1 MADLMPFTLYEISF
15 IIYWVTVY
23 AILYY
28 LCGKDT
34 NFMGEKKTGLV
45 VKVAGSLYTVQDSAT
60 GALREC
66 KIRGKLRLGGAR
78 TTSPLAVGD
87 VVHYEASGS
96 AVITELMPRRNYI
109 IRKAANLSKEAHV
122 VAANVDQAFLVVT
135 VDFPPTSVE
144 FIDRFLVSAEA
155 YNVPAAI
162 VINKMDL
169 YSEEHAQEVE
179 RLEKTYSAIGYQ
191 ALKTS
196 AKVKDDVNRLKS
208 LLAGKITVFSGNS
221 GVGKSSLIN
230 ALNPQLELRVGEISE
245 YHNRGRHTTTFSEL
259 LEVDSGSYVIDTPGI
274 KGFGLVDI
282 GPNELSRYFTEIF
295 AASKKCK
302 FTSCTHVHE
311 PGCAVQKAVAEGSIS
326 QNRYISYLK
335 MLEGGDK
342 YRR

>member
-1 MADLMPFTLYEISF
+1 MYLATI
-15 IIYWVTVY
+15 Y
-23 AILYY
+23 AILCY
-28 LCGKDT
+28 LCRKDT
-34 NFMGEKKTGLV
+34 NFMDEKKTGLV

-66 KIRGKLRLGGAR
+66 KIRGRLRLRDVR
-78 TTSPLAVGD
+78 TTNPLAVGD
-87 VVHYEASGS
+87 VVRYEAGGS
-96 AVITELMPRRNYI
+96 PVITELTPRRNYI
-109 IRKAANLSKEAHV
+109 IRKAANLSKEAHI
-122 VAANVDQAFLVVT
+122 VAANIDQAFLVVT
-135 VDFPPTSVE
+135 VDFPPTSME

-179 RLEKTYSAIGYQ
+179 RLEKAYGAIGYQ

-196 AKVKDDVNRLKS
+196 TKVKDDVSMLKS
-208 LLAGKITVFSGNS
+208 LLAGKITLFSGNS

-230 ALNPQLELRVGEISE
+230 ALNPQLGLRVGEISE
-245 YHNRGRHTTTFSEL
+245 YHNKGRHTTTFSEL
-259 LEVDSGSYVIDTPGI
+259 FEVDKGSYVVDTPGI

-282 GPNELSRYFTEIF
+282 GPNELSHYFTEIF

-311 PGCAVQKAVAEGSIS
+311 PGCAVQKAVAEGSVS

-335 MLEGGDK
+335 MLEGGEK